1 MICSMKTKILAKWA
15 NSMKNDYHQLDQDSP
30 PSTTGKD
37 YYRVVEDG
45 GNASF
50 TAEECYKV
58 VGDTPTEG
66 FTAEEY
72 YKITEGPEKAD
83 SLEDLDKPP
92 EVEPTQDH
100 EKIKEAVK
108 KYFSESFPNSGF
120 ESKYEAPIDI
130 GGKNGQADLELYVPE
145 KDKRVVIAEAK
156 KGKKD
161 ANYGRH
167 QLFAYL
173 STTNT
178 RFGIFANSLNRDNWI
193 FYENLRHFR
202 FRRIER
208 SQFEEKVANGNYDM
222 PDKPLKP
229 EDCTADINSV
239 IETMRSARKRQ
250 GSKVEDVVK
259 DYFSPLLQ
267 HSCGPC
273 RELEPEQRSVWIN
286 TDIKFEDVDFL
297 LQGQDGSYIAIVEF
311 RDHEP
316 FKQSILDPLLCATD
330 TRFGIRATS
339 KKWYFYERQGSRR
352 PGEIE
357 ADEFAA
363 KMIAQAREAACPVF
377 KGDKISKE
385 DWDGYS
391 KTWKTLKSEKVWRV
405 TETYHPKCS
414 LKIDKYISDD
424 EYKWAQEAYPGCSI
438 EREQIITKAELDEQH
453 KTWPKL
459 TTEKGWHVTGVFHSG
474 CSFRVGQYISQ
485 VNYQQ
490 ARKDYPGCSV
500 KKGDILT
507 KVELTEHRK
516 TWNNLK
522 AEKIWCIT
530 DTDYQQAQQRIRD
543 EYDRYQSVIKLWQ
556 STWSIAALECK
567 QAQDERDRSRSKIKF
582 WQLVTAGVG
591 IFFLCFGVLFLM
603 QRRATE
609 DAVRQIATLVNQRT
623 QKETEIRRKDWKI
636 QSLTTSVQTVNSKNE
651 TLSEK
656 ISELENQ
663 ERNRTFPIDESVV
676 RLRKQLNEEKNENQK
691 LQSQLNKKDAEIWQL
706 QNDITTARNENRRLQ
721 NQTGVSNSGIINQ
734 NDTVQRLENEKAKVF
749 NENRRLQNQNHDI
762 VRQNRRLRSEN
773 EALQK
778 QLDNTKQNSS
788 NQAKKLP
795 SDSEGDPQPT
805 IQPQMEN
812 LMPEAP
818 KKIQEDRTV
827 RPVDISR
834 NNQGCFA
841 FEGGDYDKAINQFE
855 QAIKAD
861 SQFAVAHYNLGCA
874 YLETKTYKKAVDA
887 FDETV
892 VLDQNFKEAYYNL
905 GIAWFRMNI
914 FQSAKQAVE
923 KALSIDPNYQL
934 AQELLTEIENAQQ

>member
-1 MICSMKTKILAKWA
+1 MIRSMKTKILAKWE
-15 NSMKNDYHQLDQDSP
+15 NSMKNDYHQQDQDSP
-30 PSTTGKD
+30 PFTTGKD

-58 VGDTPTEG
+58 DGDTPTDD

-120 ESKYEAPIDI
+120 ESKDEAPIDI

-161 ANYGRH
+161 VNYGRH

-173 STTNT
+173 SATNT

-208 SQFEEKVANGNYDM
+208 SQFEEKVANGSYDM

-363 KMIAQAREAACPVF
+363 KMIAQAREAACPIF

-385 DWDGYS
+385 DWDRYS

-424 EYKWAQEAYPGCSI
+424 EYKRAQEAYPGCSV

-474 CSFRVGQYISQ
+474 CSFTVGQYISQ
-485 VNYQQ
+485 VDYQQ
-490 ARKDYPGCSV
+490 AHKDYPGCSV

-591 IFFLCFGVLFLM
+591 LFFLCFGVLFLM
-603 QRRATE
+603 QRDVTE
-609 DAVRQIATLVNQRT
+609 NAVHQNAVLANQLT
-623 QKETEIRRKDWKI
+623 QKESEIRRKNSET
-636 QSLTTSVQTVNSKNE
+636 QGLTLSVQTLKSENE
-651 TLSEK
+651 TLSQK
-656 ISELENQ
+656 ISELENRR
-663 ERNRTFPIDESVV
+663 RNRTLPTDTTSKSIAGLQGQLSEQKDKNQ
-676 RLRKQLNEEKNENQK
+676 RLQNQLV
-691 LQSQLNKKDAEIWQL
+691 KKDTEVRQL
-706 QNDITTARNENRRLQ
+706 RNDKAVALSENRRLQ
-721 NQTGVSNSGIINQ
+721 SRLAEDRQGTTNQ
-734 NDTVQRLENEKAKVF
+734 NTTVRQLPSENLKLQNRNQDLARQNQELQNKNKV
-749 NENRRLQNQNHDI
+749 LQNQLDSAKQSNSDQVDKSPSRPDDGQQFTVSPQTEDLVAEPPEKI
-762 VRQNRRLRSEN
+762 KVINRAGSH
-773 EALQK
+773 
-778 QLDNTKQNSS
+778 
-788 NQAKKLP
+788 
-795 SDSEGDPQPT
+795 
-805 IQPQMEN
+805 
-812 LMPEAP
+812 
-818 KKIQEDRTV
+818 
-827 RPVDISR
+827 
-834 NNQGCFA
+834 NNQGCLD
-841 FEGGDYDKAINQFE
+841 FEGNNYGEAIKQFE

-861 SQFAVAHYNLGCA
+861 SKFGVAHYNLGCA
-874 YLETKTYKKAVDA
+874 YLKMKKYTGAVDA
-887 FDETV
+887 FDKAV
-892 VLDQNFKEAYYNL
+892 DLDPRFKEAHYNL
-905 GIAWFRMNI
+905 SLARFRINTL
-914 FQSAKQAVE
+914 QQAKQAVE

-934 AQELLTEIENAQQ
+934 AHNLLIAIENAQR